1 MSILRV
7 NISSLDFRL
16 RKIGKT
22 INYLLDAKKYNF
34 LKSKKYNKTSK
45 YLNYVERLLIL
56 VSNC

>member
-22 INYLLDAKKYNF
+22 INYLLDVKKYNF

>member
-16 RKIGKT
+16 RKVGKT
-22 INYLLDAKKYNF
+22 INYLLDVKKYNF